1 VPYVAP
7 PPDRRPNASPW
18 PFVGIGALVCLGF
31 VDGASILFLPWWG
44 VAVLIVIW
52 IGLLVQGVRW
62 FTPRPRGTVVLA
74 GAGVAAWL
82 VAVLLAAL
90 AS

>member
-7 PPDRRPNASPW
+7 PSTRRPNASPW

-31 VDGASILFLPWWG
+31 IDGASILFLPWWG
-44 VAVLIVIW
+44 VALLMVLW
-52 IGLLVQGVRW
+52 IGLMVQGVRW
-62 FTPRPRGTVVLA
+62 FTARPRGTVALA
-74 GAGVAAWL
+74 GVGVLVWL